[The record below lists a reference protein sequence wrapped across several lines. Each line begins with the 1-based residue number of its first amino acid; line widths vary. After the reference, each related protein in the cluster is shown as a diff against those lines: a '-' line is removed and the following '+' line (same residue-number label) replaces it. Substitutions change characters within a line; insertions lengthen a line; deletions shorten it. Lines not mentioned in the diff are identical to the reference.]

1 MARRTRNSGRRT
13 SSSPASTYPRY
24 AISTIRRFMVSRRS
38 STSCAER
45 PLRYISPKGTRHI
58 CPCSIDSGE
67 RVLCI
72 GAVRIVAMLLTANR
86 RGMIRARAAN
96 INHSNSAPGLESQPR
111 KFAVPRLPRWLLPIA
126 RASDGAPSSA
136 SDCRAW
142 EHRREPQRIVSPQL
156 HPSAESSWSMTIL
169 ISQTRWPCS

>member
-1 MARRTRNSGRRT
+1 MAIKQTHIVYDFHTDGAAYFNALKSGT
-13 SSSPASTYPRY
+13 VIEITPATFDYFLGVLPPVY
-24 AISTIRRFMVSRRS
+24 MSRKMLI
-38 STSCAER
+38 E
-45 PLRYISPKGTRHI
+45 
-58 CPCSIDSGE
+58 
-67 RVLCI
+67 

-96 INHSNSAPGLESQPR
+96 INHSNSAPGLESQRR

-126 RASDGAPSSA
+126 RASDGAPPSA

-142 EHRREPQRIVSPQL
+142 EHRREPQRTVSPQP